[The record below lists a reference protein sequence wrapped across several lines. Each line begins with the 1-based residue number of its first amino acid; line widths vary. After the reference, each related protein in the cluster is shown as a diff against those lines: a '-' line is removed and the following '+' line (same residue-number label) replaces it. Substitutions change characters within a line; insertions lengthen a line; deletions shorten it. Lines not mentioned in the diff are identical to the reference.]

1 MKFVYKALLP
11 LFIGMALV
19 SCAGADSS
27 TQRKVE
33 ERPDLSKAGTPVAD
47 TLAAKMP
54 KFIRSA
60 FKGTIDSV
68 PGEYYYHAADGRVDT
83 LFQKDDGQYKPIV
96 SIVYDSLSGQN
107 SYELKK
113 GDCSYTVKDD
123 ALEEEACFP
132 KYVKKYWDNGN
143 PKQIMTGILYR
154 NDQGDFAL
162 DSGHNEIYFENGK
175 IYQQSDWKDKQP
187 VAGKLWYENGILYVE
202 MDIPTGN
209 LKSYYE
215 NGTIQ
220 FEVTGSN
227 AFNKIL
233 EFHEIKGL
241 EGSISENV
249 FAIETGHMNGYYDN
263 GKPMG
268 QLQYKEKKPI
278 SIKLWHEDGS
288 LYKEGDASRGFYK
301 TYRPNGKL
309 SREVSGKFHFSDNLD
324 VILENAS
331 DKRWNKN
338 GILMTEIV
346 FPKYAKWYSD
356 NGILSTE
363 LEGAL
368 YYDNQGKIQ
377 VQNGSR
383 KDYYDNGK
391 ISSHQIYRE
400 KALIGGKTW
409 SENGAIK
416 AEGDVS
422 REFYKIYLPNGKLSR
437 EVSGKFHFSDSLD
450 VILESASD
458 KCWNEKEILITEIV
472 FPKYAKFYSDSGTL
486 ELELEG
492 TLYYDDQGNIQV
504 QDGSVKH
511 YYDNGKISSHQIYKE
526 KALIG
531 GKTWSEN
538 GAITAEG
545 DVSRGFDKAY
555 FPNGKLSLEVS
566 GKFHYDGRKRILEK
580 ASEKWWNEK
589 GILIIEIDFPKYA
602 KSYFDSGTLE
612 FEAEGTLYYDSQN
625 KIQVQD
631 GFKKGYYDN
640 GKMALHQIYKEKKL
654 VSKTAW
660 NESGIVTISAEL
672 PNRYREFYDDGKIK
686 AQATGTIVE
695 EDDSFKIKDGTYNE
709 YDQNGKV
716 TYSATFKDF
725 QKILER

>member
-1 MKFVYKALLP
+1 MKFVYKGLLP
-11 LFIGMALV
+11 LFIGMALI

-27 TQRKVE
+27 AQRKAE
-33 ERPDLSKAGTPVAD
+33 ERPDLFKAGTPVAD
-47 TLAAKMP
+47 TLAAKTP
-54 KFIRSA
+54 EFARSV
-60 FKGTIDSV
+60 FKGAIDSV
-68 PGEYYYHAADGRVDT
+68 PGEYYYHATGGRVDT
-83 LFQKDDGQYKPIV
+83 LFRKEGGQYRPIA
-96 SIVYDSLSGQN
+96 SIAYDSINGQN
-107 SYELKK
+107 SYKLKK
-113 GDCSYTVKDD
+113 GNYSYTVKDG
-123 ALEEEACFP
+123 ALEGEVCFP

-301 TYRPNGKL
+301 THLPNGKL

-324 VILENAS
+324 VILESAS

-368 YYDNQGKIQ
+368 YYDDQGKIQ
-377 VQNGSR
+377 VQDGSI

-391 ISSHQIYRE
+391 NKVQANCKDKLPIAIKE
-400 KALIGGKTW
+400 W
-409 SENGAIK
+409 NENGVLIK
-416 AEGDVS
+416 DIDFPKYVKEYWD
-422 REFYKIYLPNGKLSR
+422 NGKPKGILTGILYR
-437 EVSGKFHFSDSLD
+437 DDQGNFL
-450 VILESASD
+450 LESGQKELYHENGKIQWIESWRGKKIVAG
-458 KCWNEKEILITEIV
+458 KEWNESGVLIKDLDFPKHYKEFWDNGNLKSISTGLLYDAQGYFPLDSGHQEVYFENGKIQGQSDWKNKLPVTSKQWNENGNLRLELV
-472 FPKYAKFYSDSGTL
+472 FPKYAKTYSDNGNL
-486 ELELEG
+486 IRELEG
-492 TLYYDDQGNIQV
+492 TLYYDEQRGLQV
-504 QDGSVKH
+504 QNGFLKTYH
-511 YYDNGKISSHQIYKE
+511 DNGK
-526 KALIG
+526 
-531 GKTWSEN
+531 T
-538 GAITAEG
+538 
-545 DVSRGFDKAY
+545 
-555 FPNGKLSLEVS
+555 
-566 GKFHYDGRKRILEK
+566 
-580 ASEKWWNEK
+580 
-589 GILIIEIDFPKYA
+589 
-602 KSYFDSGTLE
+602 
-612 FEAEGTLYYDSQN
+612 
-625 KIQVQD
+625 
-631 GFKKGYYDN
+631 
-640 GKMALHQIYKEKKL
+640 ALHQIYKEKKL

-709 YDQNGKV
+709 YDQNGEV
-716 TYSATFKDF
+716 TYSATYKDF
-725 QKILER
+725 QKTSEK

>member
-1 MKFVYKALLP
+1 MKFVYKGLLP
-11 LFIGMALV
+11 LFIGMALI

-27 TQRKVE
+27 AQRKAE

-47 TLAAKMP
+47 TLAAKTP
-54 KFIRSA
+54 EFARSV
-60 FKGTIDSV
+60 FKKTIDSV
-68 PGEYYYHAADGRVDT
+68 PGEYYYHATDGRVDT
-83 LFQKDDGQYKPIV
+83 LFRKEGGQYRPIA
-96 SIVYDSLSGQN
+96 SIAYDSLDGQN
-107 SYELKK
+107 SYKLKK
-113 GDCSYTVKDD
+113 GNYSYTVKDD
-123 ALEEEACFP
+123 ALEGEVCFP

-209 LKSYYE
+209 LKSYHE
-215 NGTIQ
+215 NGAIQ
-220 FEVTGSN
+220 IEVIG
-227 AFNKIL
+227 FNGFNGITFDRMAEGFNGL
-233 EFHEIKGL
+233 DKG
-241 EGSISENV
+241 G
-249 FAIETGHMNGYYDN
+249 FAIETGHMNAYYDN
-263 GKPMG
+263 GKPTA
-268 QLQYKEKKPI
+268 QIQYKDKKLI

-301 TYRPNGKL
+301 TYLPNGKL

-324 VILENAS
+324 VILESAS
-331 DKRWNKN
+331 DKWWNEK
-338 GILMTEIV
+338 GILTAEIV
-346 FPKYAKWYSD
+346 FPKYAKTYSD
-356 NGILSTE
+356 NGNLSTE
-363 LEGAL
+363 LEGTL
-368 YYDNQGKIQ
+368 YYDDQGKIQ

-391 ISSHQIYRE
+391 IFSHQIYRE
-400 KALIGGKTW
+400 KAFVGGKFW

-458 KCWNEKEILITEIV
+458 KWWNEKEILITEIV

-486 ELELEG
+486 ELEVEG
-492 TLYYDDQGNIQV
+492 TLYYDNQGNIQV

-672 PNRYREFYDDGKIK
+672 PNRYREFYSDGKIK
-686 AQATGTIVE
+686 AEVNGILIE
-695 EDDSFKIKDGTYNE
+695 EDGSFRIKDGTYNE
-709 YDQNGKV
+709 FDENGKV
-716 TYSATFKDF
+716 TYTATYKDF
-725 QKILER
+725 QKISEK